1 MNMKKIRMR
10 NQVPFGWPAS
20 LLLSAAIL
28 WTGCSVSPPSG
39 EQPAAGTSNVASEPN
54 AIYLTDLEKC
64 QPASALAS
72 EWKNGTWRL
81 LSYATDSFS
90 GNLLLAAEDNQPP
103 EITYP
108 LQREGWHR
116 IYIGIYREPF
126 TGPRRVRVR
135 LSDDQAFATLTG
147 LEGAKDHQEHFI
159 DDIFWKEADLTGRD
173 IVFKQIVEPMAVHA
187 WVAYIK
193 LVPLTE
199 KQVRSIQADRR
210 RKDTKRLFIHND
222 AGVINRSGTEQEI
235 RDQLEPLRDSDVA
248 RVYWEFGTGDRAKR
262 FSKIA
267 RDHSLDLTRAAG
279 GRPFFTSPGGR
290 WWAESWKAY
299 HENGVDPFLVAAE
312 YARQLGVEFH
322 ASYRPGGFIYP
333 ANYGPTLP
341 GVSFYEQHPELVCM
355 NREGKPMP
363 RISYA
368 FPETRRY
375 VLSLYREVATE
386 NPIDG
391 VAVLYNR
398 RPPLV
403 AYEAPVVEGFQKKY
417 GLDPRQLPEND
428 PRFMR
433 HRSQFLTQF
442 MRELRA
448 ELDQVARELK
458 RETPFEI
465 TVVVSNGE
473 ENLLLG
479 MDLATWV
486 EEGLVD
492 VIIPYSSV
500 ERIGAYGNKVGPNTW
515 DGEPSW
521 EDPEDVEWFVSL
533 VKGTR
538 ARVALNMMPRFL
550 TKEAQYRKAHQ
561 LYEAGV
567 EHLFFWD
574 GTHRVRNVL
583 RLGHRE
589 EVSDWMASGQPP
601 FRPTNVRVWELGGWD
616 LHTETPG

>member
-1 MNMKKIRMR
+1 M
-10 NQVPFGWPAS
+10 
-20 LLLSAAIL
+20 
-28 WTGCSVSPPSG
+28 
-39 EQPAAGTSNVASEPN
+39 
-54 AIYLTDLEKC
+54 
-64 QPASALAS
+64 
-72 EWKNGTWRL
+72 
-81 LSYATDSFS
+81 
-90 GNLLLAAEDNQPP
+90 
-103 EITYP
+103 
-108 LQREGWHR
+108 
-116 IYIGIYREPF
+116 
-126 TGPRRVRVR
+126 
-135 LSDDQAFATLTG
+135 
-147 LEGAKDHQEHFI
+147 
-159 DDIFWKEADLTGRD
+159 
-173 IVFKQIVEPMAVHA
+173 
-187 WVAYIK
+187 
-193 LVPLTE
+193 
-199 KQVRSIQADRR
+199 
-210 RKDTKRLFIHND
+210 
-222 AGVINRSGTEQEI
+222 
-235 RDQLEPLRDSDVA
+235 
-248 RVYWEFGTGDRAKR
+248 
-262 FSKIA
+262 
-267 RDHSLDLTRAAG
+267 
-279 GRPFFTSPGGR
+279 
-290 WWAESWKAY
+290 
-299 HENGVDPFLVAAE
+299 
-312 YARQLGVEFH
+312 GVEFH

-375 VLSLYREVATE
+375 VLSLFREVATE
-386 NPIDG
+386 NPVDG

-403 AYEAPVVEGFQKKY
+403 AYEAPVVEGFQKEY

-448 ELDQVARELK
+448 ELDQIARELK

-465 TVVVSNGE
+465 TAVVSNGE

-492 VIIPYSSV
+492 LIIPYSSV

-538 ARVALNMMPRFL
+538 TRVALNMMPRFL

-567 EHLFFWD
+567 EILFFWD

-601 FRPTNVRVWELGGWD
+601 FRPTAVRVWGAGGMGSAHGNPRVGTGSALAQTGNVFVSWSLGGFLFPLVSFFVA
-616 LHTETPG
+616 LHGSLSRLFQPLGVPWRIHLFVPLTDPLAPLMEIFSLPDHWRIPLSLLQPLSGPSSSFVALGG

>member
-1 MNMKKIRMR
+1 MNKKVFTRDWISFL
-10 NQVPFGWPAS
+10 QPAV
-20 LLLSAAIL
+20 LLLSTSIFWA
-28 WTGCSVSPPSG
+28 GCSVQSPPGG
-39 EQPAAGTSNVASEPN
+39 ESTTGISDLASETK
-54 AIYLTDLEKC
+54 AIYLTDMEKS

-72 EWKNGTWRL
+72 EWKQGTWRL

-103 EITYP
+103 DITYP

-135 LSDDQAFATLTG
+135 LSHEQAFSTLTG

-173 IVFKQIVEPMAVHA
+173 IVFKQIVEPKVEHA

-199 KQVRSIQADRR
+199 KQMQFIQTDRR
-210 RKDTKRLFIHND
+210 RKDTKKLFVHND
-222 AGVINRSGTEQEI
+222 AGIIDRSGTEQEI
-235 RDQLEPLRDSDVA
+235 RDQLEPLRHSDVA

-262 FSKIA
+262 FSRIA
-267 RDHSLDLTRAAG
+267 RDHSLDLTKAVG

-290 WWAESWKAY
+290 WWAETWKAY
-299 HENGVDPFLVAAE
+299 HQNGVDPFLVAAE
-312 YARQLGVEFH
+312 YARQLGIEFH

-333 ANYGPTLP
+333 PNYGPTLP
-341 GVSFYEQHPELVCM
+341 GVSFYEQHPELVCVS
-355 NREGKPMP
+355 REGKPMP

-403 AYEAPVVEGFQKKY
+403 AYEAPVVEGFQKEY

-428 PRFMR
+428 PRFIR
-433 HRSQFLTQF
+433 YRSRFLTQF
-442 MRELRA
+442 HRELRA
-448 ELDQVARELK
+448 ELDQIARELK
-458 RETPFEI
+458 RETPLEI
-465 TVVVSNGE
+465 TAVVSNGE

-479 MDLATWV
+479 MDLATWA

-492 VIIPYSSV
+492 TIIPYSSV
-500 ERIGAYGNKVGPNTW
+500 ERIGAYGNKIGPNTW

-521 EDPEDVEWFVSL
+521 EDPEDVAWFVSL

-538 ARVALNMMPRFL
+538 TKVALNMMPRFL

-561 LYEAGV
+561 LYKAGV

-574 GTHRVRNVL
+574 GLHRVLNVR

-601 FRPTNVRVWELGGWD
+601 FRPTAVRVWELGGWD

>member
-1 MNMKKIRMR
+1 MKTKARMGIQLTFR
-10 NQVPFGWPAS
+10 RPAG

-28 WTGCSVSPPSG
+28 WAGCSETPSPG
-39 EQPAAGTSNVASEPN
+39 EQPPAEHSSAASKSP

-64 QPASALAS
+64 RPASALAS
-72 EWKNGTWRL
+72 EWKHGTWRL

-135 LSDDQAFATLTG
+135 LSHDQAFATLTG

-173 IVFKQIVEPMAVHA
+173 IVFKQIIEPMVEHA

-199 KQVRSIQADRR
+199 KQVRSIQTDRR

-235 RDQLEPLRDSDVA
+235 RDVLEPLRHSDVA

-267 RDHSLDLTRAAG
+267 RDHSLDLTRAVG

-355 NREGKPMP
+355 TLEGKPMP

-448 ELDQVARELK
+448 ELDQIARELK

-465 TVVVSNGE
+465 TAVVSNGE

-492 VIIPYSSV
+492 LIIPYSSV

-538 ARVALNMMPRFL
+538 TRVALNMMPRFL

-567 EHLFFWD
+567 ENLFFWD
-574 GTHRVRNVL
+574 GTHRVRNVP

-601 FRPTNVRVWELGGWD
+601 FRPTAVRVWELGGWD